1 MKPSAPSTS
10 PPLINI
16 IIDQCPAMPI
26 PSTLNKCSP
35 MAVTPPPKYRAPK
48 RHFQPASPMR
58 PPTQSLTPPFSQVQ
72 PTQPPSRLETE
83 PLLSLLFQ
91 SEGHSPGTRPPL
103 RPNRLAPPSLT
114 RTERIML
121 RRPSPS
127 PRSQRNRRGAPLRHL
142 FRHPRDLSLVAS
154 LGLIALIAVCSLT
167 LIHIGNITAR
177 KTCLPSGGG
186 SRPSSDSAQRI
197 TDTLA
202 GSVSQA

>member
-1 MKPSAPSTS
+1 MRPSAPSTS
-10 PPLINI
+10 PPQVNI

-26 PSTLNKCSP
+26 PSTLNKCTP

-58 PPTQSLTPPFSQVQ
+58 PPTQSSTPPFSQVR
-72 PTQPPSRLETE
+72 PTPPPFRPETE

-91 SEGHSPGTRPPL
+91 SEGHSPRTQPPL

-127 PRSQRNRRGAPLRHL
+127 PRSQRNRRGVPLRYR
-142 FRHPRDLSLVAS
+142 FRLPRDLSLVAS

-167 LIHIGNITAR
+167 LIHIGNMTVQ

-186 SRPSSDSAQRI
+186 SRPSN
-197 TDTLA
+197 
-202 GSVSQA
+202 GSVQ

>member
-1 MKPSAPSTS
+1 
-10 PPLINI
+10 
-16 IIDQCPAMPI
+16 MPI
-26 PSTLNKCSP
+26 PSTLNKCQP

-58 PPTQSLTPPFSQVQ
+58 PPTQSSTPLFSQVR
-72 PTQPPSRLETE
+72 PMQPPSRLETE

-91 SEGHSPGTRPPL
+91 SEGHLLRTQPPL
-103 RPNRLAPPSLT
+103 RPNRLTPPSLT

-142 FRHPRDLSLVAS
+142 FRLPRDLSLVTS
-154 LGLIALIAVCSLT
+154 LGLLAFIAVCSLA
-167 LIHIGNITAR
+167 LIQIGNATAK
-177 KTCLPSGGG
+177 KTCPPSGGG
-186 SRPSSDSAQRI
+186 SRPSSGSVQHI

-202 GSVSQA
+202 GSVSQG

>member
-1 MKPSAPSTS
+1 
-10 PPLINI
+10 
-16 IIDQCPAMPI
+16 MPI
-26 PSTLNKCSP
+26 PSTPNKCAP

-58 PPTQSLTPPFSQVQ
+58 PPTRSSIPLSSQVR
-72 PTQPPSRLETE
+72 PMPPPSRLETE

-91 SEGHSPGTRPPL
+91 SEGHLPRTQPLL

-142 FRHPRDLSLVAS
+142 FRLPRDLSLVAS
-154 LGLIALIAVCSLT
+154 LGLIAVIAVCSLT

-186 SRPSSDSAQRI
+186 SRPSSDSVQRI
-197 TDTLA
+197 TDNLA
-202 GSVSQA
+202 GSV